1 MIIWGVH
8 YQKQKLQQNFQ
19 MNNLNGRIKNVDTL
33 TETANTLESTI
44 NCFSCLKTG
53 KTRSYYLQIKSVR
66 SKNKYTK
73 STFLPVRMNFKSYGP
88 KIGTIHVVFK
98 LKKRSHMTL
107 TRSQYLYPNLSQK
120 CLLDLIIVKLFV

>member
-8 YQKQKLQQNFQ
+8 YQLQKLQQNFQ

-33 TETANTLESTI
+33 TERANTLESTI

-73 STFLPVRMNFKSYGP
+73 STFLAVRMNFKSDGP
-88 KIGTIHVVFK
+88 KIATIH
-98 LKKRSHMTL
+98 
-107 TRSQYLYPNLSQK
+107 
-120 CLLDLIIVKLFV
+120 